1 MNVLAD
7 VFRCP
12 AGTVERAGVGGGK
25 YCVTEPPGDSG
36 SPPSPLL
43 VSGDDGGGGGTL
55 VAVVGTVIL
64 LILIACF
71 VPGYGI
77 QASKARQINNDERQK
92 DESGLTATETTGEGD
107 LKIDRMYPAGSSF
120 SAKEADDLASRYST
134 NYGDVGPALQPIAF
148 KPQTATAGGDWRAA
162 VAMYRAERDAKTS
175 VNAARVAQALPDHPT
190 SAAPTGAENT
200 LVRVEVL
207 QGTKGI
213 TDPAERRRRIAENL
227 GQLPTKE
234 TLQFVAADGTL
245 C

>member
-120 SAKEADDLASRYST
+120 SAKGSST
-134 NYGDVGPALQPIAF
+134 SLRHRIPC
-148 KPQTATAGGDWRAA
+148 
-162 VAMYRAERDAKTS
+162 S
-175 VNAARVAQALPDHPT
+175 PT
-190 SAAPTGAENT
+190 SATTRYAGTPTRSRTA
-200 LVRVEVL
+200 RV
-207 QGTKGI
+207 
-213 TDPAERRRRIAENL
+213 L
-227 GQLPTKE
+227 GQAGRAHTVRPVLSARV
-234 TLQFVAADGTL
+234 FVWAVSHLRSPATCFRSTPL
-245 C
+245 TPRLFARL